1 MAQEPPVVAPA
12 GVAMAPAAS
21 STRASLAR
29 VARAAAIA
37 TTGVVETTSGPT
49 RMWVTMDRT
58 ERIPGVVS
66 TALPDGTYGVE
77 LHLTAGLVPL
87 HPLADSVRGAVGGAI
102 RAAGLGD
109 SLGPIDIAI
118 DDIAPAPPVGSPPAA
133 FVPPS
138 SATSPPSPAPI
149 PPVAPPPTTPPSAS
163 A

>member
-1 MAQEPPVVAPA
+1 MAQEPPFVAPA
-12 GVAMAPAAS
+12 GVVMAPAAS
-21 STRASLAR
+21 STRATLARLAR
-29 VARAAAIA
+29 VAALA

-49 RMWVTMDRT
+49 RMWVTMDRI

-118 DDIAPAPPVGSPPAA
+118 DDIAPAPPVGSPP
-133 FVPPS
+133 VPS
-138 SATSPPSPAPI
+138 MPPD
-149 PPVAPPPTTPPSAS
+149 AS

>member
-12 GVAMAPAAS
+12 GAAMAPAAS
-21 STRASLAR
+21 STRATLAR
-29 VARAAAIA
+29 LARAAAIA

-49 RMWVTMDRT
+49 RLWVTMHRT

-77 LHLTAGLVPL
+77 LHLTTGLVPL

-109 SLGPIDIAI
+109 SLGPVDITI
-118 DDIAPAPPVGSPPAA
+118 DDIDTPAPPVGSPP
-133 FVPPS
+133 VPAPPPG
-138 SATSPPSPAPI
+138 TSPPVPAP
-149 PPVAPPPTTPPSAS
+149 PGAVTTPPPPPGPSE
-163 A
+163 

>member
-12 GVAMAPAAS
+12 GVAVAPAAS
-21 STRASLAR
+21 STRATLARMAR
-29 VARAAAIA
+29 VAAIG

-87 HPLADSVRGAVGGAI
+87 HPLADSVRGAVGGAV

-109 SLGPIDIAI
+109 SLGSIDITI
-118 DDIAPAPPVGSPPAA
+118 DDIAAPAPPVGAPPVPSPPPGA
-133 FVPPS
+133 
-138 SATSPPSPAPI
+138 SP
-149 PPVAPPPTTPPSAS
+149 
-163 A
+163 

>member
-12 GVAMAPAAS
+12 GVTMAPVSS
-21 STRASLAR
+21 STRATLAR

-66 TALPDGTYGVE
+66 TALADGTYGVE

-102 RAAGLGD
+102 RAAGHGD
-109 SLGPIDIAI
+109 LLGPIDISI
-118 DDIAPAPPVGSPPAA
+118 DDIAAPGPPAGSPPVPAA
-133 FVPPS
+133 PPGP
-138 SATSPPSPAPI
+138 SPPGTPSGSPLS
-149 PPVAPPPTTPPSAS
+149 PPPAGTAPGEPT
-163 A
+163 

>member
-1 MAQEPPVVAPA
+1 
-12 GVAMAPAAS
+12 MAPAVS
-21 STRASLAR
+21 STRATLAR
-29 VARAAAIA
+29 LARAAAIA

-49 RMWVTMDRT
+49 RMWVTMDRV

-118 DDIAPAPPVGSPPAA
+118 DDIAPAPPVGSPPLPS
-133 FVPPS
+133 VPPS
-138 SATSPPSPAPI
+138 ASPPSPAPI
-149 PPVAPPPTTPPSAS
+149 PPPSTTPPKAS